1 MEYAIAIVVLVVVV
15 YAYFQR
21 SDTVTSARPTPSP
34 APVSKPK
41 AVRKAKVVADKNNN
55 GITSKAEL
63 KTLTKVQ
70 LLELADKQSLKVKR
84 SGSKAAVINE
94 IHSQLRN
101 NDNDGDD
108 AEEL

>member
-1 MEYAIAIVVLVVVV
+1 MEYAIAIVVLFVVV
-15 YAYFQR
+15 YAYLNR
-21 SDTVTSARPTPSP
+21 DSETSTTSTPTP

-41 AVRKAKVVADKNNN
+41 AVKKAPVVADKNNN

-70 LLELADKQSLKVKR
+70 LLELADKKSLKVKR

-94 IHSQLRN
+94 IHSQLK
-101 NDNDGDD
+101 
-108 AEEL
+108 